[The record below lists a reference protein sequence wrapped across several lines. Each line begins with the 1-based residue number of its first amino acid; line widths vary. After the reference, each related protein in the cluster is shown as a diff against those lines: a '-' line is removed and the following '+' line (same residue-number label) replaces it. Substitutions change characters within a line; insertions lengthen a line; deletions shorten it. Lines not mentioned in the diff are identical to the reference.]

1 MEIGRIKKT
10 TGIKRAI
17 SALPARLRVS
27 LLLDNR
33 ESLTCEIRIGVN
45 DDPRSMPKIRLVI
58 KRRNTREW

>member
-17 SALPARLRVS
+17 SDLPARLRVS

>member
-10 TGIKRAI
+10 TGIKRVI